1 MHPRG
6 ALEGPCGVTGLSFD
20 VPVGVFGSSR
30 RVLGGPLCI
39 PGESLEVLVG
49 SQGGPWTSPVQGRGQ
64 SLNKNEM
71 LLSLQENI
79 TFQVPR

>member
-6 ALEGPCGVTGLSFD
+6 ALEGPCGVTGLSLD
-20 VPVGVFGSSR
+20 VPAGVFGSSR

-49 SQGGPWTSPVQGRGQ
+49 SQGGPWTSPVQGRGR
-64 SLNKNEM
+64 SLHKNEM
-71 LLSLQENI
+71 LL
-79 TFQVPR
+79 